1 MNRWRLCFRRERP
14 EEKKGSKI
22 GGSVPLVLQGTPYC
36 TTYRSLNHDPTTY
49 ARWSKCESFLYVGK
63 TRVHMLCEFVRRKC
77 FVQRIKSPHIDS
89 DANDPLQ
96 YAQFHPSHTVSLLE
110 LSKLYQLTLKYIWP
124 SRDTKFCTIPRTYY
138 KYYQDP
144 RGCRF
149 LSWVGKPCLGSLSQG
164 QDRGVVWV
172 SLKCLGD

>member
-1 MNRWRLCFRRERP
+1 MLDCLFLVWCVFFVWFVACLLSCLLSCFFVLAVLVTRRTKGNEEDVLLFTCCQHRSQKTKGSPKFGANSMNRWRLCFRRERP

-89 DANDPLQ
+89 DANDP
-96 YAQFHPSHTVSLLE
+96 
-110 LSKLYQLTLKYIWP
+110 
-124 SRDTKFCTIPRTYY
+124 
-138 KYYQDP
+138 
-144 RGCRF
+144 
-149 LSWVGKPCLGSLSQG
+149 
-164 QDRGVVWV
+164 
-172 SLKCLGD
+172 